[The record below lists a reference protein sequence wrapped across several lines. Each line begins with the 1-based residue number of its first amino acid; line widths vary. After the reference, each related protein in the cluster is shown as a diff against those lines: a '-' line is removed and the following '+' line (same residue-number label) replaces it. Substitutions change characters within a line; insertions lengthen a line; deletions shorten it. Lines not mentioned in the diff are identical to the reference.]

1 MKKKKSYMDY
11 KNILSEGFF
20 DTLRKY
26 LVKYPAIRKNKKFK
40 SNIKSLN
47 SQLKR
52 VEDLMNK
59 ERLALMKKSAFLINT
74 ARGDVVDETA
84 LVQALKDKVIAGA
97 GLDVYAKEPVVTE
110 ELLSM
115 NNIVIIPDIIPR
127 QIGKRIPIDNNG

>member
-1 MKKKKSYMDY
+1 MDK

-59 ERLALMKKSAFLINT
+59 ERQKMNPKAKKVKLSNFKLS
-74 ARGDVVDETA
+74 D
-84 LVQALKDKVIAGA
+84 LVK
-97 GLDVYAKEPVVTE
+97 
-110 ELLSM
+110 
-115 NNIVIIPDIIPR
+115 
-127 QIGKRIPIDNNG
+127 